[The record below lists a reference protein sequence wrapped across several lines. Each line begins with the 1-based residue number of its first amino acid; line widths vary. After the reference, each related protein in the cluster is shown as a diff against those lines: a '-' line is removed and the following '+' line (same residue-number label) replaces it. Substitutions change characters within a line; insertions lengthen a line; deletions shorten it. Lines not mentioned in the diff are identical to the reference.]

1 MRSGILRCGTVST
14 RGGAGSYASGDGRHG
29 TALGDGIGVGG
40 ARGVTGAEG
49 GGVLALILVGAIL
62 RTTGVSRR
70 RSAIVALAVGT
81 VVAVPVV
88 LVACDVLLE
97 FGVVMHLEI
106 R

>member
-29 TALGDGIGVGG
+29 TSLGDGVGVGG
-40 ARGVTGAEG
+40 ARGITGAEG
-49 GGVLALILVGAIL
+49 GGVLAPVLLGAIL
-62 RTTGVSRR
+62 RTTGVSCGW
-70 RSAIVALAVGT
+70 SAIIALAVGT

-88 LVACDVLLE
+88 LVACDVWSG
-97 FGVVMHLEI
+97 FVVEMLLEI